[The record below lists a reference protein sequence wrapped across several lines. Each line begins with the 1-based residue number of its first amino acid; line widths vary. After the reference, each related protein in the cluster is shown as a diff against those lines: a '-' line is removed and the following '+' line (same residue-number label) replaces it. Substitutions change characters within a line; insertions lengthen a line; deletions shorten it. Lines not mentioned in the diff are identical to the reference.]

1 MASRPPCRGWPWFF
15 AGYDVRR
22 NAARFLFQYDVTGGR
37 YEESDFAATASGTH
51 ASTVIKLGYEE
62 DQGRDAAIDLAITAI
77 FQAADEDSA
86 TGGPDLV
93 QGIFPTIATITSAG
107 FGRVAEDEVGDRFRG
122 LVERLSLPHG
132 DIEAPPGGGVPG
144 GERR

>member
-1 MASRPPCRGWPWFF
+1 M
-15 AGYDVRR
+15 RR
-22 NAARFLFQYDVTGGR
+22 NAGRLFQYDVTGGR
-37 YEESDFAATASGTH
+37 YEESDFAATSSGSLH

-93 QGIFPTIATITSAG
+93 RGIFPTIATITSAG

>member
-1 MASRPPCRGWPWFF
+1 M
-15 AGYDVRR
+15 RR
-22 NAARFLFQYDVTGGR
+22 NASHELFKYDVTGGR
-37 YEESDFAATASGTH
+37 YEESDFAATTSGSLH

-93 QGIFPTIATITSAG
+93 QGIFPPSPPSPPLASV
-107 FGRVAEDEVGDRFRG
+107 VAEDEVGDRFRG